1 MLSHHARLELRSA
14 FSLRHG
20 VLLLLLFGGVVLD
33 SYLLPSMPDAVYRFF
48 ERLCRMRSWTEIILF
63 NDYMGVF
70 AGLFWVGVV
79 DSLRVY
85 VVPVEEGYL
94 ELLLSK
100 PITRSRY
107 LVARML
113 PIFAVVALMGVALA
127 LFLPLKI
134 ALINGSRDLDVPGT
148 IGAALA
154 CAALALACLALVNLV
169 FLFAKETYYAVL
181 LSFVLFAV
189 VVLPGALFMY
199 RPDLFAGR
207 EALRD
212 GVVFPANLVWHTNAM
227 PALAPAL
234 LLAALALGAAVVLAS
249 ARWLERVD
257 VG

>member
-20 VLLLLLFGGVVLD
+20 VLLLALFGGVVLD
-33 SYLLPSMPDAVYRFF
+33 SYLLPAMPAAVYRFF
-48 ERLCRMRSWTEIILF
+48 ERLCRMRSWTEIVLF
-63 NDYMGVF
+63 NDYMAVF

-79 DSLRVY
+79 DSLRVH

-94 ELLLSK
+94 DLLLSK
-100 PITRSRY
+100 PLARSRY
-107 LVARML
+107 LLARVL
-113 PIFAVVALMGVALA
+113 PIFAVIALMGVGLS

-134 ALINGSRDLDVPGT
+134 ALINGPRDLDVPGT

-154 CAALALACLALVNLV
+154 IVALVLACVAVLNLV
-169 FLFAKETYYAVL
+169 FLFAKETYHAVL
-181 LSFVLFAV
+181 LSFVLFAA
-189 VVLPGALFMY
+189 VVLPGAMFMY

-212 GVVFPANLVWHTNAM
+212 VVVFPANLVWHAGAM

-234 LLAALALGAAVVLAS
+234 SLAALALSAAMILLGA
-249 ARWLERVD
+249 RRLERAD